1 MMAGYHLFNELT
13 RERLNELA
21 PEALVVL
28 PVGATEQH
36 GPHLPVGTDHF
47 AVERV
52 ARQAARAASER
63 ITAVVTPTLPFGSSE
78 HHLQFG
84 GTLSFSTETYY
95 RVLVELVESLV
106 TDGFRQIFIL
116 NGHGGNSELIQL
128 AARDVALRRAV
139 SVAAAPYWTIAW
151 DELVAAGIHKGGR
164 MPGHAGRFETSLIL
178 ADRPELVVEPRPHR
192 DLPEGIAELRVS
204 TPFRAEHHGFW
215 TDIDGYTDSPD
226 LGTAEIGNRSFDA
239 IIGAVAE
246 AFVTFAQDAEA
257 ARS

>member
-1 MMAGYHLFNELT
+1 MAGYHLFNELT
-13 RERLNELA
+13 RTRLNELA

-52 ARQAARAASER
+52 ARQAAMAASDR
-63 ITAVVTPTLPFGSSE
+63 ITTIVTPTLPFGSSE

-106 TDGFRQIFIL
+106 TDGFRTIFIL

-128 AARDVALRRAV
+128 AARDVALRRDV

-151 DELVAAGIHKGGR
+151 DAMVDAGIHKGGR
-164 MPGHAGRFETSLIL
+164 LPGHAGPFETSLIL
-178 ADRPELVVEPRPHR
+178 ADRPELVIEPRPHR

-204 TPFRAEHHGFW
+204 QPFRAEHHSFW
-215 TDIDGYTDSPD
+215 RGIDGYTDSPD
-226 LGTAEIGNRSFDA
+226 LGTAELGEQSFGA

-246 AFVTFAQDAEA
+246 AFVSFARDAEA
-257 ARS
+257 NRA